1 MVFQNYALYPHMS
14 VRENI
19 AFPLACSGVPKAE
32 AKSRVERAAEILGLG
47 EYLHRRPKALSGG
60 QRQRVAMG
68 RAIVRKPQAF
78 LMDEPLS
85 NLDAKLRGQMR
96 AEIRGLQRQFE
107 TTTLYV
113 THDQVEAM
121 TMGDRIAVMRKGLLQ
136 QLGTPDE
143 LYETPANLFVAEFIG
158 SPPMNV
164 VTATVLRSGAGPT
177 SSSARSGSSCRP
189 ARWTPTR
196 PSPAADETTVA
207 LGIRPES
214 LRDPATSD
222 SRWLRLVADVE
233 LVENVPPEKLVHLR
247 IDAEPVVTEA
257 TVEIAKDIDEAAVE
271 DLRVL
276 GKGTVLN
283 ARLPGSATVREG
295 TRAEFAVPPSALHF
309 FDLSTGQAIAPT
321 AAAPRRRRPPDRDE
335 DLVTTPAH
343 HIKRGVSLYSFQ
355 EEYFLRTLTLEQCI
369 AAAASFG
376 ARGIEIIPEQSIPG
390 FPNLTDE
397 FVDTWF
403 SWMEQYGTTPVATD
417 LFLDTKLYPHRW
429 LTLEEQVDSVHRD
442 IDIAVRLGAKVVRAI
457 INTPPEVMEGA
468 APYAEEQGVR
478 LLLEVHAPFHYE
490 HPWILQHLEV
500 MDRTGSPALG
510 FMPDMGTYVRRFPRV
525 VSERALRDGARP
537 ELVDLIV
544 KTYDD
549 QRRHPRPDGHRQL
562 PQRRAGRHRP
572 GPAGD
577 ALHLDRAQAHARPHG
592 PASGTSRRSS
602 TR

>member
-1 MVFQNYALYPHMS
+1 
-14 VRENI
+14 
-19 AFPLACSGVPKAE
+19 
-32 AKSRVERAAEILGLG
+32 
-47 EYLHRRPKALSGG
+47 
-60 QRQRVAMG
+60 MG

-96 AEIRGLQRQFE
+96 AEIRGLQRQFQ

-164 VTATVLRSGAGPT
+164 VTATVLRSGAGHHLVV
-177 SSSARSGSSCRP
+177 GSQRIELP
-189 ARWTPTR
+189 AGALDAY
-196 PSPAADETTVA
+196 PALAGADATTVA
-207 LGIRPES
+207 LGLRPES
-214 LRDPATSD
+214 LRDPATAD

-321 AAAPRRRRPPDRDE
+321 SPR
-335 DLVTTPAH
+335 LA
-343 HIKRGVSLYSFQ
+343 
-355 EEYFLRTLTLEQCI
+355 
-369 AAAASFG
+369 
-376 ARGIEIIPEQSIPG
+376 
-390 FPNLTDE
+390 
-397 FVDTWF
+397 
-403 SWMEQYGTTPVATD
+403 VAT
-417 LFLDTKLYPHRW
+417 
-429 LTLEEQVDSVHRD
+429 
-442 IDIAVRLGAKVVRAI
+442 A
-457 INTPPEVMEGA
+457 
-468 APYAEEQGVR
+468 
-478 LLLEVHAPFHYE
+478 
-490 HPWILQHLEV
+490 
-500 MDRTGSPALG
+500 
-510 FMPDMGTYVRRFPRV
+510 
-525 VSERALRDGARP
+525 
-537 ELVDLIV
+537 
-544 KTYDD
+544 
-549 QRRHPRPDGHRQL
+549 
-562 PQRRAGRHRP
+562 
-572 GPAGD
+572 
-577 ALHLDRAQAHARPHG
+577 
-592 PASGTSRRSS
+592 
-602 TR
+602 